1 MNKKLLELLDSI
13 NEKKALVKNLVDE
26 GKIEEAKTAKAEL
39 QTMQDKFDI
48 LKDMD
53 DTEPAPAPKNAK
65 PVKTVQNETAEARF
79 ANAARH
85 GFKNVMTE
93 GTPADGGY
101 TVPVD
106 ISTKIEKLREAS
118 FNLGQLVRNVPV
130 TTDSGERTLRS
141 KKKKKGFFKVGEMGK
156 YQATD
161 QPEYF
166 RQKFK
171 VEKYGGYLPVSFEL
185 LQDSND
191 NINNEII
198 DWLAD
203 ESRVTR
209 NRIVLEAINKGKT
222 AEGDDV
228 PTYTEFAGI
237 DDITRALNVTLGSAY
252 KRTSKIITNDN
263 GFQALCE
270 LKDGNG
276 RPMLNPNPAEPAK
289 MQLAVG
295 PLVVPVEVVPNDDL
309 DDVTVEG
316 KQFPPFFIGD
326 FYEGAVLYD
335 RKQFSI
341 KSSDVASVTGLSAFE
356 SDCLLFRGSERLDVK
371 PRDTDAYVLGYLAIE
386 TKTPTKKKI
395 TATA

>member
-1 MNKKLLELLDSI
+1 MNKELLELLDSI
-13 NEKKALVKNLVDE
+13 NEKKALVRSLAAE
-26 GKIEEAKTAKAEL
+26 GKVEEAKAAKEEMI
-39 QTMQDKFDI
+39 TMQGQFDV
-48 LKDMD
+48 LKDLD
-53 DTEPAPAPKNAK
+53 IDTPAPKSAK
-65 PVKTVQNETAEARF
+65 PVKTVQNETEEAKF

-85 GFKNVMTE
+85 CFKNVMTE

-101 TVPVD
+101 TVPVK
-106 ISTKIEKLREAS
+106 ISSKIEKLREAS
-118 FNLGQLVRNVPV
+118 FNLGQLVRNVSV

-171 VEKYGGYLPVSFEL
+171 VEKYGGYLPVSLEL
-185 LQDSND
+185 LQDSDD

-222 AEGDDV
+222 ADGDDA

-316 KQFPPFFIGD
+316 KQYSPFFIGD
-326 FYEGAVLYD
+326 FYEGVVLYD

-356 SDCLLFRGSERLDVK
+356 SDCLLFKGAERLDVK

>member
-1 MNKKLLELLDSI
+1 MNKELLELLDSI
-13 NEKKALVKNLVDE
+13 NEKKALVRSLAAEGKVDE
-26 GKIEEAKTAKAEL
+26 AKAAKEEMI
-39 QTMQDKFDI
+39 TMQCQFDV
-48 LKDMD
+48 LKDLD
-53 DTEPAPAPKNAK
+53 IDTPAPKSAK
-65 PVKTVQNETAEARF
+65 PVKTVQNETAEAKF

-85 GFKNVMTE
+85 CFKNVMTE

-118 FNLGQLVRNVPV
+118 FNLGQLVRNVSV

-171 VEKYGGYLPVSFEL
+171 VEKYGGYLPVSLEL
-185 LQDSND
+185 LQDSDD

-222 AEGDDV
+222 ADGDDA

-316 KQFPPFFIGD
+316 KQYSPFFIGD
-326 FYEGAVLYD
+326 FYEGVVLYD

-356 SDCLLFRGSERLDVK
+356 SDCLLFKGAERLDVK

>member
-1 MNKKLLELLDSI
+1 MNKELLELLDSI
-13 NEKKALVKNLVDE
+13 NEKKALVRSLAAEGKVDE
-26 GKIEEAKTAKAEL
+26 AKAAKEEMI
-39 QTMQDKFDI
+39 TMQGQFDV
-48 LKDMD
+48 LKDLD
-53 DTEPAPAPKNAK
+53 IDTPAPKSAK
-65 PVKTVQNETAEARF
+65 PVKTVQNETAEAKF

-85 GFKNVMTE
+85 CFKNVMTE

-118 FNLGQLVRNVPV
+118 FNLGQLVRNVSV

-171 VEKYGGYLPVSFEL
+171 VEKYGGYLPVSLEL
-185 LQDSND
+185 LQDSDD

-222 AEGDDV
+222 ADGDDA

-316 KQFPPFFIGD
+316 KQYSPFFIGD
-326 FYEGAVLYD
+326 FYEGVVLYD

-356 SDCLLFRGSERLDVK
+356 SDCLLFKGAERLDVK

>member
-1 MNKKLLELLDSI
+1 MNKELLELLDSI
-13 NEKKALVKNLVDE
+13 NEKKALVRSLAAEGKVDE
-26 GKIEEAKTAKAEL
+26 AKAAKEEMI
-39 QTMQDKFDI
+39 TMQGQFDV
-48 LKDMD
+48 LKDLD
-53 DTEPAPAPKNAK
+53 IDTPAPKSAK
-65 PVKTVQNETAEARF
+65 PVKTVQNETAEAKF

-85 GFKNVMTE
+85 CFKNVMTE

-118 FNLGQLVRNVPV
+118 FNLGQLVRNVSV

-171 VEKYGGYLPVSFEL
+171 VEKYGGYLPVSLEL
-185 LQDSND
+185 LQDSDD

-222 AEGDDV
+222 ADGDDA

-309 DDVTVEG
+309 DDVTVED
-316 KQFPPFFIGD
+316 KQYSPFFIGD
-326 FYEGAVLYD
+326 FYEGVVLYD

-356 SDCLLFRGSERLDVK
+356 SDCLLFKGAERLDVK

>member
-13 NEKKALVKNLVDE
+13 NEKKALAISLANE
-26 GKIEEAKTAKAEL
+26 GKIEEAKAAKAEL
-39 QTMQDKFDI
+39 QAMQDKFDI
-48 LKDMD
+48 LKDMED
-53 DTEPAPAPKNAK
+53 DTHAPAPKNAK
-65 PVKTVQNETAEARF
+65 PVKTVHNETAEAKF

-93 GTPADGGY
+93 GVPGDGGY

-118 FNLGQLVRNVPV
+118 FNLGQLVRNVSV
-130 TTDSGERTLRS
+130 STNAGERTLRS

-166 RQKFK
+166 RLKYK
-171 VEKYGGYLPVSFEL
+171 IEKYGGYLPVSVELFE
-185 LQDSND
+185 DSD
-191 NINNEII
+191 ANINSEII

-203 ESRVTR
+203 DSRATR
-209 NRIVLEAINKGKT
+209 NRLVIDAINAGKT

-252 KRTSKIITNDN
+252 KRSSKIITNDN
-263 GFQALCE
+263 GYQALCE

-276 RPMLNPNPAEPAK
+276 RPLLNPIPSDPAK
-289 MQLAVG
+289 QQLAVG
-295 PLVVPVEVVPNDDL
+295 PLVVPIEVVPNDEL

-316 KQFPPFFIGD
+316 KNYPPFFIGD
-326 FYEGAVLYD
+326 FFEGVVLFD

-341 KSSDVASVTGLSAFE
+341 KSSDVASVTGLNAFE
-356 SDCLLFRGSERLDVK
+356 EDSILFKGSERLDVK
-371 PRDTDAYVLGYLAIE
+371 PRDTDAYVIGYLAVE
-386 TKTPTKKKI
+386 TRIPTKKKI

>member
-1 MNKKLLELLDSI
+1 MNKELLELLDSI
-13 NEKKALVKNLVDE
+13 NEKKALVRSLAAEGKVDE
-26 GKIEEAKTAKAEL
+26 AKAAKEEMI
-39 QTMQDKFDI
+39 TMQGQFDV
-48 LKDMD
+48 LKDLD
-53 DTEPAPAPKNAK
+53 IDTPAPKSAK
-65 PVKTVQNETAEARF
+65 PVKTVQNETAEAKF

-85 GFKNVMTE
+85 CFKNVMTE

-106 ISTKIEKLREAS
+106 ISSKIEKLREAS
-118 FNLGQLVRNVPV
+118 FNLGQLVRNVSV

-171 VEKYGGYLPVSFEL
+171 VEKYGGYLPVSLEL
-185 LQDSND
+185 LQDSDD

-222 AEGDDV
+222 ADGDDA

-316 KQFPPFFIGD
+316 KQYSPFFIGD
-326 FYEGAVLYD
+326 FYEGVVLYD

-356 SDCLLFRGSERLDVK
+356 SDCLLFKGAERLDVK

>member
-39 QTMQDKFDI
+39 QEMQDKFDI

-53 DTEPAPAPKNAK
+53 DTEPAPKNAK
-65 PVKTVQNETAEARF
+65 PVKTVQNETAEAKF
-79 ANAARH
+79 ANAARN

-118 FNLGQLVRNVPV
+118 FNLGQLVRNVSV

-156 YQATD
+156 YQATG

-222 AEGDDV
+222 VEGDDT

-326 FYEGAVLYD
+326 FFEGVVLYD

-371 PRDTDAYVLGYLAIE
+371 PRDTDAYVIGYLAVE
-386 TKTPTKKKI
+386 TRTPTKKKI

>member
-13 NEKKALVKNLVDE
+13 NEQKNIVRNLVDA
-26 GKIEEAKTAKAEL
+26 GKIDEAKEAKNKLKE
-39 QTMQDKFDI
+39 MQDKFDI

-65 PVKTVQNETAEARF
+65 PVKTVHNETAEAKF

-85 GFKNVMTE
+85 CFKNVMTE

-118 FNLGQLVRNVPV
+118 FNLGQLVRNVSV

-171 VEKYGGYLPVSFEL
+171 VEKYGGYLPVSLELFE
-185 LQDSND
+185 DSD
-191 NINNEII
+191 ANINSEIV

-222 AEGDDV
+222 AEGDDA
-228 PTYTEFAGI
+228 PTYTEFSGI

-316 KQFPPFFIGD
+316 KQYSPFFIGD
-326 FYEGAVLYD
+326 FYEGIVLYD

-356 SDCLLFRGSERLDVK
+356 EDCILFKGSERLDVK

>member
-1 MNKKLLELLDSI
+1 MNKELLELLDSI
-13 NEKKALVKNLVDE
+13 NEKKALVRSLAAEGKVDE
-26 GKIEEAKTAKAEL
+26 AKAAKEEMI
-39 QTMQDKFDI
+39 TMQGQFDV
-48 LKDMD
+48 LKDLD
-53 DTEPAPAPKNAK
+53 IDTPAPKSAK
-65 PVKTVQNETAEARF
+65 PVKTVQNETAEAKF

-85 GFKNVMTE
+85 CFKNVMTE

-118 FNLGQLVRNVPV
+118 FNLGQLVRNVSV

-171 VEKYGGYLPVSFEL
+171 VEKYGGYLPVSLEL
-185 LQDSND
+185 LQDSDD

-222 AEGDDV
+222 ADGDDV

-316 KQFPPFFIGD
+316 KQYSPFF
-326 FYEGAVLYD
+326 
-335 RKQFSI
+335 
-341 KSSDVASVTGLSAFE
+341 
-356 SDCLLFRGSERLDVK
+356 CLLYTSPS
-371 PRDTDAYVLGYLAIE
+371 PRDS
-386 TKTPTKKKI
+386 
-395 TATA
+395 